1 MSANPDQVEL
11 DPGNVEALLA
21 VRAQIAALKDTETR
35 LRQAIEHQLGDHG
48 TGTLDGTPVISW
60 MPVKSRRF
68 DQAAF
73 KKAHPDL
80 AAEFVTTSESRPFKV
95 VAG

>member
-35 LRQAIEHQLGDHG
+35 LRQAIEHQLGGVFDRNWSAG
-48 TGTLDGTPVISW
+48 GLEVTMTLPLDRIV
-60 MPVKSRRF
+60 
-68 DQAAF
+68 
-73 KKAHPDL
+73 
-80 AAEFVTTSESRPFKV
+80 
-95 VAG
+95 